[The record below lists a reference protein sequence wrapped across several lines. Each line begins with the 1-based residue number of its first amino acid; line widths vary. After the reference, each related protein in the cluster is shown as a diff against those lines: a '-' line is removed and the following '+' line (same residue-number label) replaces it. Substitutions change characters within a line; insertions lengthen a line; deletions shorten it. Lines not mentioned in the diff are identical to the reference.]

1 MTMAFKYQV
10 SMCLKPRDIILVTL
24 NHLDAMRVFVG
35 EATEIRQQLDHV
47 YRLLME
53 VSLYM

>member
-35 EATEIRQQLDHV
+35 DSADIRQQLDHV

-53 VSLYM
+53 VGQIL